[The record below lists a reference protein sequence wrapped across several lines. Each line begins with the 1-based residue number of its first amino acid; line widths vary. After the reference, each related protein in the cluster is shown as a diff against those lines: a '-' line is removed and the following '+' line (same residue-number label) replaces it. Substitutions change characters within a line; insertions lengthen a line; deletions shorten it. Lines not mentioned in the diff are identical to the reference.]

1 MDAKIDKRQRLTTTD
16 TNKVIKSWFL
26 EHYLDKPDKLRQNK
40 TWQTIK
46 YYVDKM
52 GHYKAKKRGEPN
64 PDINLAQKGVKMG
77 NRKSMSTCDDTS
89 YEVFND

>member
-1 MDAKIDKRQRLTTTD
+1 MDAKIDKIQRLTTTD

-52 GHYKAKKRGEPN
+52 GYYKAKSRGKPN
-64 PDINLAQKGVKMG
+64 PNIKHAQKGVKMTNTDSIG
-77 NRKSMSTCDDTS
+77 AGGDTI